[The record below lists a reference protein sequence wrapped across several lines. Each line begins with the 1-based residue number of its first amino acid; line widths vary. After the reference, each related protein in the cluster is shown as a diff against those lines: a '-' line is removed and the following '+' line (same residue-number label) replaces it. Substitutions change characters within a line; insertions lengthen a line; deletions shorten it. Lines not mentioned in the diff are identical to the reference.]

1 MVEGGTLPSPVRIL
15 VVDDDDVERAILR
28 KLLKRWFQ
36 AEITEA
42 ENGEQALQKLEAV
55 EPDLII
61 LDVMMPVMDGLQV
74 LTTLRADPRRQSLPV
89 VVITAS
95 GEKDHV
101 LKMVKLGVTDYLLK
115 PIEQDIAQNRLSRI
129 VEKIKSEDQ

>member
-129 VEKIKSEDQ
+129 VEKIKSDDQ

>member
-1 MVEGGTLPSPVRIL
+1 MPSPVRIL

-129 VEKIKSEDQ
+129 VEKIKSDDQ